1 MNAAR
6 KGPRV
11 QQSLFSNQLVE
22 DLGSAAFGGDYYLY
36 KETFDGYSLLLLR
49 IVLQLVTSEADK
61 QNIRK
66 YFGFDLEER
75 KDANFKKHAVEVG
88 QRELELEPVISRL
101 QSVVE
106 RSERE
111 DARLVDP
118 SAGSV
123 RDIEGYVHTTRY
135 QG

>member
-1 MNAAR
+1 MSKR
-6 KGPRV
+6 KAPQV

-49 IVLQLVTSEADK
+49 MTLQLVTSETDK

-66 YFGFDLEER
+66 YFGFDLEEKR
-75 KDANFKKHAVEVG
+75 NAGFKKYDIEVG
-88 QRELELEPVISRL
+88 QRELSFDAGT
-101 QSVVE
+101 E
-106 RSERE
+106 RVQRE
-111 DARLVDP
+111 TSGLVDN
-118 SAGSV
+118 GSGTV
-123 RDIEGYVHTTRY
+123 RDIEGHIHSARY